1 MFNSL
6 LTFYLYSIF
15 ISIQKIFDELNQ
27 CYIMPISQIFSA
39 WIGAWGWF
47 SFREWLTTK
56 GCFTATWGVHFF
68 CHLVMLWIFS
78 SQSLR
83 IEMII
88 LDEYWFT
95 KKKPALGCPRKAS
108 FFIIRTDNLQRY
120 FFSILSSYL
129 PTI

>member
-27 CYIMPISQIFSA
+27 CYIMPISQIFRA

-56 GCFTATWGVHFF
+56 GCFYCYLEGTFF
-68 CHLVMLWIFS
+68 LPSCHALNIL
-78 SQSLR
+78 QSKL
-83 IEMII
+83 E
-88 LDEYWFT
+88 
-95 KKKPALGCPRKAS
+95 
-108 FFIIRTDNLQRY
+108 N
-120 FFSILSSYL
+120 
-129 PTI
+129 

>member
-1 MFNSL
+1 MFNSP

-27 CYIMPISQIFSA
+27 CYIMPISQIFRA

-68 CHLVMLWIFS
+68 CHLVML
-78 SQSLR
+78 
-83 IEMII
+83 
-88 LDEYWFT
+88 
-95 KKKPALGCPRKAS
+95 
-108 FFIIRTDNLQRY
+108 
-120 FFSILSSYL
+120 
-129 PTI
+129 